1 MTYRLPFMRF
11 ALQIGLAHGV
21 SDAAAGLL
29 VGVIIQHAAPEMN
42 LQILEYNL
50 LAFGLMPLAGLLFDR
65 LRRPQQGAAASL
77 LVTLAGLMLLPFQL
91 NIAILLIGL
100 GSAGLHAGG
109 GSLAITLTPG
119 RASAAGIFAAFGVV
133 GLTLGG
139 MASALDPLITRLVL
153 VCLLALLSAAIKFA
167 RLAPGDLLTLSRCPS
182 GSKSGRAMPS
192 QPAPAAPLLI
202 TKCML
207 CMVVLVIAIS
217 LRSTGWVGAQTSV
230 ARYSSAALWVAVA
243 AGLGKL
249 AGGFAADRF
258 GWRRFML
265 IALTGAGLLLVPYGL
280 FFANPWLQFAPERA
294 SGQYWQIALMLGV
307 LLLQSVTPLSVAAMG
322 RALPGYPALAASLAL
337 GTAVLAGGLP
347 FFILAGGWFGPVS
360 MAITLALSA
369 LCYWFALGKFQP
381 NGNPV

>member
-1 MTYRLPFMRF
+1 MTSRLPFLRF

-21 SDAAAGLL
+21 SDGAAGLL
-29 VGVIIQHAAPEMN
+29 VGVIIQHGSPDMN

-65 LRRPQQGAAASL
+65 LRRPQQGTAASL

-91 NIAILLIGL
+91 NTAILLIGL

-119 RASAAGIFAAFGVV
+119 RASAAGVFAAFGVV
-133 GLTLGG
+133 GLALGG

-167 RLAPGDLLTLSRCPS
+167 KRIPGQSLATS
-182 GSKSGRAMPS
+182 S
-192 QPAPAAPLLI
+192 QPAPAALSLR
-202 TKCML
+202 TKGML
-207 CMVVLVIAIS
+207 FIVVLVIAAS
-217 LRSTGWVGAQTSV
+217 LRSTDWVGTQTSV
-230 ARYSSAALWVAVA
+230 ARYSSAALWLAIA

-249 AGGFAADRF
+249 VGGFAADRF

-265 IALTGAGLLLVPYGL
+265 IALAGAGLLL
-280 FFANPWLQFAPERA
+280 FAPF
-294 SGQYWQIALMLGV
+294 GPLALMLGA
-307 LLLQSVTPLSVAAMG
+307 LLLQSVTPLTIAAAG

-337 GTAVLAGGLP
+337 GTAVLVGGLP
-347 FFILAGGWFGPVS
+347 FFILAGGWFGPLTLL
-360 MAITLALSA
+360 ITLALSA
-369 LCYWFALGKFQP
+369 LCYWLALGKFQP